1 MKLYLPLVFSIVLGL
16 GVTLQAQQ
24 PKQSPPTPQQKG
36 QGQADR
42 DPGPAAQKVSITGCL
57 AKASQDGQYTL
68 TDQQSQQ
75 KVTFPAPPQL
85 EKYVNQKVTLTG
97 SMMTRDNGEKVFQPE
112 SVATVA
118 TSC

>member
-1 MKLYLPLVFSIVLGL
+1 MKLYLPLVFSVVLGF

-24 PKQSPPTPQQKG
+24 PPPNTPAPQQKG

-42 DPGPAAQKVSITGCL
+42 DPAPAQKVSITGCL

-68 TDQQSQQ
+68 TDAQSQQ